1 MKNVAVKI
9 EVENGEKISAV
20 ISVPENH
27 VPGKGVG
34 IIIAHGAQND
44 MENPL
49 IAAVATGL
57 ARGGFLSLRFNFPY
71 REQGRKSPDSQGK
84 LIKAWL
90 SVYAFLE
97 GHKKYAVDK
106 IITAGKSM
114 GGRVVSQMA
123 ADRLI
128 SPDGLIFLGYPLHPP
143 GQKEKKKADH
153 LYTIKVPML
162 FFAGTRDALCDLD
175 TMKDVMEK
183 IKVEK
188 ELVVVEGGDH
198 SFKIPKSMGR
208 NEEEVFAGITEKCV
222 EWLTAI

>member
-1 MKNVAVKI
+1 MKHVAVKI
-9 EVENGEKISAV
+9 EVETGDKVSAV

-34 IIIAHGAQND
+34 VIIAHGAQND

-49 IAAVATGL
+49 ITAVVTGL
-57 ARGGFLSLRFNFPY
+57 AKEGFLSLRFNFPY
-71 REQGRKSPDSQGK
+71 KEQGRKSPDSPGK

-143 GQKEKKKADH
+143 GQKEKKRADH

-175 TMKDVMEK
+175 TIKGVMKK
-183 IKVEK
+183 IKVKK

-208 NEEEVFAGITEKCV
+208 NEEEVYAGITEKCV
-222 EWLTAI
+222 EWLRVI